1 MRRTKPSVMMLI
13 APMAMT
19 LLMSLPG
26 CIGGFG
32 YVDVGPP
39 EWDGVVV
46 VDGGHDRGHDR
57 DYHPQ
62 AFHNEGGPRPVA
74 AERDRGRASLG
85 PRAGGGGHAPS
96 GGGRR

>member
-1 MRRTKPSVMMLI
+1 MLI

-19 LLMSLPG
+19 LLMGLFG
-26 CIGGFG
+26 CVGGVG

-46 VDGGHDRGHDR
+46 VGGGHDGGYDR
-57 DYHPQ
+57 DHHPQ

-74 AERDRGRASLG
+74 VGSARGRASLG
-85 PRAGGGGHAPS
+85 ARAGGGGRAPS